1 MIFVR
6 DKGRM
11 CNNILQYGHLYAW
24 GREHGR
30 STMSMRFAYKY
41 RWFRICHTRYHSF
54 PFYVLAKYA
63 AKWHLL
69 PVADFGLDAPA
80 PDYDEQ
86 EQRLLTHRHI
96 VAEGWYARWYDL
108 FLKYKQEII
117 SLFAFAP
124 AVRQA
129 PDRLLASLFPPST
142 IASPSAPLPVS
153 SYAATSPSVP
163 HPTSSLCSGS
173 AAVPQRPLLLGL
185 HIRRGDYRR
194 WHGGRYFYTDEQYIA
209 VVRRYL
215 MGILELLE
223 QLGRLGQLGQLE
235 QLETLYPICLLVC
248 GNDPDLDEGA
258 FRRALPGITVMF
270 PKGNPAEDLY
280 LLSRCDRLI
289 GAPSTFTLVASMYR
303 DVPLY
308 WIEDPDKAPTDADFG
323 HFDQLFRQIK

>member
-41 RWFRICHTRYHSF
+41 RWFHICHTQYHSF
-54 PFYVLAKYA
+54 LFYALAKYG

-80 PDYDEQ
+80 ADYGEQ
-86 EQRLLTHRHI
+86 EQRLLSHRHI

-117 SLFAFAP
+117 SLFAFDP
-124 AVRQA
+124 TVRQA
-129 PDRLLASLFPPST
+129 PDRLLASLFPPAAA
-142 IASPSAPLPVS
+142 ASLSAPLPS
-153 SYAATSPSVP
+153 GSLFSGGAAVYPSVP
-163 HPTSSLCSGS
+163 LPAGSPCSGG
-173 AAVPQRPLLLGL
+173 AAAPQRPLLLGL

-194 WHGGRYFYTDEQYIA
+194 WHGGRYFYTDAQYTA
-209 VVRRYL
+209 VVSRYTA
-215 MGILELLE
+215 
-223 QLGRLGQLGQLE
+223 QLPTPPLV
-235 QLETLYPICLLVC
+235 IVC
-248 GNDPDLDEGA
+248 GNDPDLDEA
-258 FRRALPGITVMF
+258 TFRRALPSATVIF
-270 PKGNPAEDLY
+270 AKGNPAEDLY

-308 WIEDPDKAPTDADFG
+308 WIEEPDKAPTDADFG
-323 HFDQLFRQIK
+323 HFDYLFRHIK